1 MRLLKTWW
9 IIFKSAGSAI
19 KSGRQGD
26 LIFRYFI
33 LETLGKLGFFEFLQE
48 PRAYGE
54 ILAEFG
60 FSDSEYTQEVFNTL
74 QHDSNNVVVQNSGT
88 YTVNRDAPVPSLE
101 SILARTDSKLQFIPQ
116 LAEPLSHLILDR
128 LQDKDIGV
136 TEIFERD
143 DYRVVN
149 MFDEV
154 LDTNIYSAVRE
165 ACFAYL
171 TSEERRWLRGKK
183 LIEIGC
189 GSGKE
194 TAEIWLHLGGETSIT
209 AVDPV
214 PGMLELA
221 QNNFVDLLKETDPT
235 HPPVSENNRPVFK
248 EGSATRL
255 PFEDNSFDASYWAFM
270 LHWSADPKKAISE
283 AVRVVR
289 PGGLIF
295 GSQILKP
302 YVNPYLNLVIR
313 SSRNSYGFFWR
324 EDYVKWFAD
333 EGLEIDIATPAGIIR
348 VTNKA

>member
-1 MRLLKTWW
+1 MRLLKAWW
-9 IIFKSAGSAI
+9 TIFKSAGSAM

-26 LIFRYFI
+26 QIFRYFI
-33 LETLGKLGFFEFLQE
+33 LKTLSILGFFEFLQQ
-48 PRAYGE
+48 PRTYGE

-60 FSDSEYTQEVFNTL
+60 FSESEYTQEVFNTL
-74 QHDSNNVVVQNSGT
+74 LHDSKNVITQNSGF
-88 YTVNRDAPVPSLE
+88 YALNPEVPLPSLE
-101 SILARTDSKLQFIPQ
+101 SILARTDPRLRFAAQI
-116 LAEPLSHLILDR
+116 AEPLSVLIIDR
-128 LQDKDIGV
+128 LQEKDIGV
-136 TEIFERD
+136 TEVFERE

-149 MFDEV
+149 MFNDV
-154 LDTNIYSAVRE
+154 LDTRIYSAVRE

-171 TSEERRWLRGKK
+171 TNEERKWMRGKQ

-189 GSGKE
+189 GSGRE
-194 TAEIWLHLGGETSIT
+194 TAEIWLHLEGETAIT

-221 QNNFVDLLKETDPT
+221 QKNFPEFLTEIDPAHPVVTKNNK
-235 HPPVSENNRPVFK
+235 PVFK

-255 PFEDNSFDASYWAFM
+255 PFDDDSFDISYWAFM
-270 LHWSADPKKAISE
+270 LHWTADPKKAISE
-283 AVRVVR
+283 VVRVVR

-333 EGLEIDIATPAGIIR
+333 EGIEIDIATPAGIIR
-348 VTNKA
+348 ATNNA